1 MLPGSQAHPQGVL
14 PADELS
20 LIGTTVRE
28 LFTGTE
34 RWLHL
39 PNVTQLVTAYL
50 GSEPRHPTAGVC
62 SCWDLGLLEKQLAIS
77 ILACS

>member
-20 LIGTTVRE
+20 LIGTTVRD

-50 GSEPRHPTAGVC
+50 GSNLGTQLLVSAAAGTWI
-62 SCWDLGLLEKQLAIS
+62 CWKNNWS
-77 ILACS
+77 LAC